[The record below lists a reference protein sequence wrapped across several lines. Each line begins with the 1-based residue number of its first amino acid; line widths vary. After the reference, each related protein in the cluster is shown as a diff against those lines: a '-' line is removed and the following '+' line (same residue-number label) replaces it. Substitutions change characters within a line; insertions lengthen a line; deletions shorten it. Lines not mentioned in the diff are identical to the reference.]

1 MQDLYFYPK
10 LTPELKEACGYSSD
24 KYSFSYEYQGEYHGL
39 RQKGSSTLKLS
50 DPLEI
55 WKIETEGI
63 RINKNVRI
71 AYPQFLY
78 GKDGIACQGAEL
90 GICITWTNKALTQT
104 GIILPVN
111 DVTLP
116 QGRSCKFE
124 FSFAPGTILG
134 DLELSLNLYIKKSA
148 AEILPNE
155 DSLMNEAGVSV
166 GELETVVL
174 DFSSIYMEFPIE
186 EFKSEK
192 EPLWWVEFSQWEDP
206 KVSDLFTRDNVCLY
220 LNPYYSCCPAPS
232 TSGDESTIKNLD
244 LLIDILAQTYM
255 LMFTRL
261 SEDDLRATQQDIGLS
276 PNSICSILHQFI
288 EECEEELHFETPEA
302 LLKSLQINI
311 RKKLEA
317 TDNG

>member
-1 MQDLYFYPK
+1 MLSMMEADDLCAFGDYIDEK
-10 LTPELKEACGYSSD
+10 A
-24 KYSFSYEYQGEYHGL
+24 GEDTA
-39 RQKGSSTLKLS
+39 K
-50 DPLEI
+50 
-55 WKIETEGI
+55 
-63 RINKNVRI
+63 
-71 AYPQFLY
+71 
-78 GKDGIACQGAEL
+78 
-90 GICITWTNKALTQT
+90 
-104 GIILPVN
+104 
-111 DVTLP
+111 
-116 QGRSCKFE
+116 
-124 FSFAPGTILG
+124 
-134 DLELSLNLYIKKSA
+134 KKSA

-276 PNSICSILHQFI
+276 PNSICSILHQLI